1 LNQTEANGFPGAATG
16 EESLDQTAISAPP
29 RTNGK
34 SPFVPQKDKRRS
46 ALKDNGRLLFIGAG
60 IVLVLLLLAFNGI
73 SRRSLPA
80 QKHPAANANPQKS
93 GHGEDSASVSASITP
108 ILDTARSPAP
118 ETDGNRV
125 NPDQIGRTASKPM
138 KRPAAPSLDDVRPF
152 NNAQSWQPPPYRPGS
167 EPLMR
172 AEARAAPVEA
182 AQATREHDAMDKASL
197 VFVRNSASSAAT
209 QKSQET
215 VPQIDW
221 EIGLAPGTKLRARL
235 ESAISTAVRTPVVAV
250 IEYNYEKNGEIAI
263 PAGAKA
269 FGHLESADRSGYVGI
284 RFDSLLM
291 PDGSS
296 VKLEAAATDLELRPL
311 RGKVEGQHTGK
322 NILVRSLAG
331 VGEITATLV
340 GRGSLNQPLS
350 EADLLRERVSGNI
363 GQASDQAVANLAL
376 TERVVVSVAAGTEIY
391 VVLQKS
397 PQESGIQSTRAMSTT
412 RSISQPGLN
421 ELRQLV
427 ELQRELNQRPAVKPS
442 E

>member
-1 LNQTEANGFPGAATG
+1 LNQTEPNGFPGAATG
-16 EESLDQTAISAPP
+16 EESLDQTGISASPG
-29 RTNGK
+29 RNGTG
-34 SPFVPQKDKRRS
+34 PFVPQRDKARS

-80 QKHPAANANPQKS
+80 QKHPAANAKAQKS

-108 ILDTARSPAP
+108 ILDTARSPVP
-118 ETDGNRV
+118 EPDGNRV
-125 NPDQIGRTASKPM
+125 NPDQIGRTASKPT
-138 KRPAAPSLDDVRPF
+138 KRTASLDDVRPF
-152 NNAQSWQPPPYRPGS
+152 NSAQSWQPPPYRPGS

-172 AEARAAPVEA
+172 AEARAAAAET
-182 AQATREHDAMDKASL
+182 AQASREHDAMDKASL

-215 VPQIDW
+215 TPQIEW
-221 EIGLAPGTKLRARL
+221 VIGLAPGTELRARL

-250 IEYNYEKNGEIAI
+250 IEYNYEQNGEIAI

-296 VKLEAAATDLELRPL
+296 VKVEAAATDPELRPL

-350 EADLLRERVSGNI
+350 EGDLLRERITNNI
-363 GQASDQAVANLAL
+363 GQASDQTVANLAV
-376 TERVVVSVAAGTEIY
+376 TEHVVVSVAAGTEIY
-391 VVLQKS
+391 VILQKS
-397 PQESGIQSTRAMSTT
+397 ATESIHGAGARLPLQTK
-412 RSISQPGLN
+412 SQPSID

-427 ELQRELNQRPAVKPS
+427 QLQRELNQTRAAKPS